1 MMKISEM
8 LLKIWENQE
17 DSKRDITDIKVILA
31 EQHVTLEEHTR
42 RSLANEEA
50 VELLRQTIKPIETHV
65 LMVNTIVK
73 VILSIGGVIGFI
85 ASLLKVI
92 EFFGHR

>member
-1 MMKISEM
+1 M

-17 DSKRDITDIKVILA
+17 DMKNDLNDVKITLA

-50 VELLRQTIKPIETHV
+50 VELLRQHLKPIEQHV
-65 LMVNTIVK
+65 LVVNTAAKI
-73 VILSIGGVIGFI
+73 ILSIGGVVGFV
-85 ASLLKVI
+85 ASILKII
-92 EFFGHR
+92 EFFGK